1 MRYDYGGLSKDT
13 GKWPLILNLRQEEG
27 QRSGNASGEKKKKT
41 KLVWKDEQEFARK
54 IRGHIP
60 VRGNSV
66 SKHKNMQKCVLRL
79 ESQNHLAEAQGK

>member
-1 MRYDYGGLSKDT
+1 MEVYRKMATNPKFKARRGVEIRKC
-13 GKWPLILNLRQEEG
+13 LRG
-27 QRSGNASGEKKKKT
+27 KKKKKP
-41 KLVWKDEQEFARK
+41 KLVWKDEQEFDRK

>member
-1 MRYDYGGLSKDT
+1 M
-13 GKWPLILNLRQEEG
+13 PQ
-27 QRSGNASGEKKKKT
+27 KKKKKNP
-41 KLVWKDEQEFARK
+41 KLVWKDEQELDRK

-79 ESQNHLAEAQGK
+79 ESQNHLAEAQGKWESLPADNSGRVF

>member
-1 MRYDYGGLSKDT
+1 MPQ
-13 GKWPLILNLRQEEG
+13 GK
-27 QRSGNASGEKKKKT
+27 KKKKT